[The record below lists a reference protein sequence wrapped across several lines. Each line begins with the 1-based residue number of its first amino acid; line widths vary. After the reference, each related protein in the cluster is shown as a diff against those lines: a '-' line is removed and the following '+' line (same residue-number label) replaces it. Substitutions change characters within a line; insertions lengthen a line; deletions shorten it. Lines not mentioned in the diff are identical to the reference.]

1 MSKLLL
7 VEDDEDLSLL
17 VRDNLRRAGFVV
29 DLAQSCQQALALSR
43 VNDYDVA
50 VLDIMLPDGDG
61 RSLLLQ
67 LREHQQ
73 QLPILLLTALG
84 EVEERVAGL
93 NAGADDYLVKP
104 FATKELVARLRAL
117 LRRPNLAHIRW
128 LNMGRLRYA
137 PELHEIWVDQEAL
150 ILPRREAILLAA
162 LLRRA
167 GHVVLRERLID
178 ALYEAVDEVTPNAL
192 EAQISR
198 LRRHLQEA
206 GSGLTI
212 QTVRGVGYRLTLDDA
227 P

>member
-1 MSKLLL
+1 MTKLLL
-7 VEDDEDLSLL
+7 VEDDEDLSTL
-17 VRDNLRRAGFVV
+17 VRDNLRRTGFVV
-29 DLAQSCQQALALSR
+29 DLAQSCQQALALMR
-43 VNDYDVA
+43 QNDYDLA

-61 RSLLLQ
+61 RSLLTQ
-67 LREHQQ
+67 LRRYNP

-104 FATKELVARLRAL
+104 FATNELVARLRAL
-117 LRRPNLAHIRW
+117 LRRPKLTYARW
-128 LNMGRLRYA
+128 LSLGRLRYA
-137 PELHEIWVDQEAL
+137 PELHEVWVDEQVL
-150 ILPRREAILLAA
+150 ILPRRELILLAA

-167 GHVVLRERLID
+167 GHVVLKEKLVD
-178 ALYEAVDEVTPNAL
+178 ALYETADEVTPNAL

-198 LRRHLQEA
+198 LRRHLLEA

-212 QTVRGVGYRLTLDDA
+212 QTVRGVGYRLCPELV